1 MASYNVSVPHN
12 LGQEAARSRVE
23 RFLEGV
29 QRDYAEHVRDV
40 SGEWQE
46 NQLNF
51 RFVTT
56 GLKISGVLSVE
67 ETLVE
72 VGGPLPLVAAF
83 FRGKIEQQIRE
94 QLGKL
99 LAEGS

>member
-56 GLKISGVLSVE
+56 GLSISGMLSVQ

-99 LAEGS
+99 LA